1 MSLQSFVDKVKLIP
15 SLTTWTRLEPQPRD
29 TSMERSLQAQIR
41 DPLWLLARQWQ
52 VGEFL
57 GDDAGSPIHATI
69 AAEMR
74 TITTYR
80 PGFNPAS
87 TVPIDPALPIE
98 VHVERELV
106 TLEMRGSAQQGLY
119 FENLVRQSTVATP
132 EAVIAAFR
140 STFPI
145 AAASPDPTYAPPDAL
160 RFRSIAAGRVTDGEA
175 LYASAR
181 AVAAGQ
187 TPTIPLPAEAAN
199 PGMPAVISSFL
210 AFRGSLF
217 SEPTTDNPWQSQNLD
232 YEFALGSPGTDETIT
247 LEAPEFPGGHLDW
260 YSFSLDETVPTG
272 TQAPSGA
279 QSPPATQTP
288 PAQVS
293 TTTFDFLPNQVV
305 FRGMPDSR
313 WWNFEDAVTDFGQL
327 DVEHVDLAKL
337 LVMEFA
343 LVYGNDWFW
352 VPIPIQVGISGSDPA
367 PRGTLSR
374 ITNLVITDTFG
385 VRTLIRPSEQTQVN
399 AGESPWSMFKVS
411 GENIRSDFIMMAP
424 TLGVTDD
431 ADPLEEV
438 LFLRDD
444 MAAMAWAIEH
454 RLPSELDSATDAY
467 ALYQQRLKADPPPT
481 PPPIV
486 AGGPAITYTLE
497 TPPPDNWIPM
507 VPVISPANELY
518 LRRGTMEVSTKDG
531 FIKLQARG
539 AILEPQ
545 HPFFVTDRA
554 VPRSGTQVD
563 RYFRYTRSSD
573 GTIFVWLAR
582 RSGQGHGSGWSGL
595 RFDLVQALG
604 TS

>member
-1 MSLQSFVDKVKLIP
+1 MSLQSFVDKVKFTP

-29 TSMERSLQAQIR
+29 ASMERSLQAQIR

-80 PGFNPAS
+80 PGFNPVS
-87 TVPIDPALPIE
+87 TVPIDPTLPIE
-98 VHVERELV
+98 VHVERESV
-106 TLEMRGSAQQGLY
+106 TLSMRGSAQQGLY
-119 FENLVRQSTVATP
+119 FENLIRQSSVATP
-132 EAVIAAFR
+132 ETVIAAFR
-140 STFPI
+140 TSFPI
-145 AAASPDPTYAPPDAL
+145 APASPDPIYAPPDAL

-187 TPTIPLPAEAAN
+187 TPTIPLPPEASN

-232 YEFALGSPGTDETIT
+232 YEFALGSPAPDETIT
-247 LEAPEFPGGHLDW
+247 LEAPEFSGGHLDW

-272 TQAPSGA
+272 VQTPTGA
-279 QSPPATQTP
+279 QPPPATQTP

-352 VPIPIQVGISGSDPA
+352 VPIPIQVGISGSDPT

-374 ITNLVITDTFG
+374 ITNLIITDTFG

-399 AGESPWSMFKVS
+399 ANESPWSMFKVS
-411 GENIRSDFIMMAP
+411 GENTRSDFILMAP

-467 ALYQQRLKADPPPT
+467 ALYQQRLKDNPPPT
-481 PPPIV
+481 PLPIV
-486 AGGPAITYTLE
+486 AGGPTITYTLE
-497 TPPPDNWIPM
+497 TTPPDNWIPM
-507 VPVISPANELY
+507 VPVLSPANELY
-518 LRRGTMEVSTKDG
+518 LRRGTMEIPTKDG
-531 FIKLQARG
+531 FMKLQARG

-595 RFDLVQALG
+595 RFDLVQKLG
-604 TS
+604 AS

>member
-1 MSLQSFVDKVKLIP
+1 
-15 SLTTWTRLEPQPRD
+15 
-29 TSMERSLQAQIR
+29 MERSLQAQIR

-74 TITTYR
+74 AITTYR

-87 TVPIDPALPIE
+87 TVPIDPSLPIE
-98 VHVERELV
+98 VHVEREPVILQ
-106 TLEMRGSAQQGLY
+106 MRGSAQHGLY
-119 FENLVRQSTVATP
+119 FENLIRQSSVATP

-140 STFPI
+140 TTFPI
-145 AAASPDPTYAPPDAL
+145 ASISPDPTYAPPDAL

-187 TPTIPLPAEAAN
+187 TPTIPLPAEASD

-217 SEPTTDNPWQSQNLD
+217 SEPASDNSWQSQNLD
-232 YEFALGSPGTDETIT
+232 YKFALGSPGADETIT

-260 YSFSLDETVPTG
+260 YSFSLDETVPTA
-272 TQAPSGA
+272 TQAPS
-279 QSPPATQTP
+279 ATQTP
-288 PAQVS
+288 SVEVS

-352 VPIPIQVGISGSDPA
+352 VPLPIQVGISGSDTT

-385 VRTLIRPSEQTQVN
+385 VRTLIRSSEQTQVN
-399 AGESPWSMFKVS
+399 ANESPWSMFKVA
-411 GENIRSDFIMMAP
+411 GKNTRSDFILMAP

-467 ALYQQRLKADPPPT
+467 ALYQQRLKDDPPPT
-481 PPPIV
+481 PLPIV

-507 VPVISPANELY
+507 VPVLSPANELY
-518 LRRGTMEVSTKDG
+518 LRRGTMEIPTKDG
-531 FIKLQARG
+531 FIKLQAHG
-539 AILEPQ
+539 AILEPK

-554 VPRSGTQVD
+554 VPRSGKQVD

-573 GTIFVWLAR
+573 GTVFIWLAR
-582 RSGQGHGSGWSGL
+582 RTKHGHGSGWSGL
-595 RFDLVQALG
+595 RFDRVDDLRA
-604 TS
+604 S

>member
-1 MSLQSFVDKVKLIP
+1 MSLQSFVDKVKFTP

-29 TSMERSLQAQIR
+29 ASMERSLQAQVR

-80 PGFNPAS
+80 PGLNPAS

-119 FENLVRQSTVATP
+119 FENLIRQSSVATP
-132 EAVIAAFR
+132 ETVIAAFR
-140 STFPI
+140 TTFPI

-187 TPTIPLPAEAAN
+187 APTIPLPPEATN
-199 PGMPAVISSFL
+199 TGMPAVITSFL
-210 AFRGSLF
+210 SFRSSLF

-232 YEFALGSPGTDETIT
+232 YEFALGSPASDEIIT

-272 TQAPSGA
+272 TQAPAGG
-279 QSPPATQTP
+279 QTPPSTQTP
-288 PAQVS
+288 PAQVA

-352 VPIPIQVGISGSDPA
+352 VPIPIQVGISGSDPT

-399 AGESPWSMFKVS
+399 ANESPWSMFKVS
-411 GENIRSDFIMMAP
+411 GENVRSDFILMAP

-467 ALYQQRLKADPPPT
+467 ALYQQRLKDNPPPP

-507 VPVISPANELY
+507 VPVLSPTNELF
-518 LRRGTMEVSTKDG
+518 LRRGTMEIPTQDG
-531 FIKLQARG
+531 FTKLQARG

-595 RFDLVQALG
+595 RFDLVSNLG

>member
-1 MSLQSFVDKVKLIP
+1 MSLQSFVDKVKFTP

-29 TSMERSLQAQIR
+29 ASMERSLQAQVR

-80 PGFNPAS
+80 PGLNPAS

-119 FENLVRQSTVATP
+119 FENLIRQSSVATP

-140 STFPI
+140 TSFPI
-145 AAASPDPTYAPPDAL
+145 AATSPDPTYAPPDAL

-187 TPTIPLPAEAAN
+187 TPTIPLPAAASN
-199 PGMPAVISSFL
+199 PGMAAVISSFL

-260 YSFSLDETVPTG
+260 YSFSLDETVPAG
-272 TQAPSGA
+272 TQAPTEA
-279 QSPPATQTP
+279 QAPPATQTP

-352 VPIPIQVGISGSDPA
+352 VPIPIQVGISGSDPT

-399 AGESPWSMFKVS
+399 ANEAPWSMFKVS
-411 GENIRSDFIMMAP
+411 GEDIRSDFIMMAP

-467 ALYQQRLKADPPPT
+467 ALYQQRLKDNPLPA

-507 VPVISPANELY
+507 VPVLSPANELY
-518 LRRGTMEVSTKDG
+518 LRRGTMEVPTQDG

-582 RSGQGHGSGWSGL
+582 RSGQGRGSGWSGL
-595 RFDLVQALG
+595 RFDRVDYLG